1 MSKYELPP
9 EAERVLAKVDAAE
22 ARIDSLRER
31 FAKDVERVRAGFA
44 DEGRRHARDVAVATK
59 RLEERE
65 REFELDRAAFYAIV
79 EERVRG
85 IAFVADAWAEYEEA
99 RAEAQAE
106 ALRTKSH
113 PALAAS
119 EAVATKGREL
129 AAAIRRAKL
138 AEWTVRLYENAVP
151 SLAELSDKDEHDG
164 YVDAPEHDVP
174 ADVDPVLGWLARE
187 EYDALPPAERNQR
200 ALCRYLARRKTR
212 WQIGRDFEQFV
223 GYLRERDG
231 FVVTYHGIAKGLED
245 LGRDLV
251 ARRGDEIE
259 VIQCK
264 RWSASKT
271 IHEKHI
277 FQLYGTVVLAQIENP
292 GLRISGTFTTTTSLS
307 EVARAVAERLGLR
320 VEERLPLGEFPR
332 IKCNIARDSGERIYH
347 LPFDQQYDKTVI
359 EPERGEVC
367 VHTAA
372 EAESLGFRRAF
383 RWKGAR

>member
-9 EAERVLAKVDAAE
+9 EAERALAKIDAAE

-44 DEGRRHARDVAVATK
+44 EESRQHAQEVADATE
-59 RLEERE
+59 RLEDRE
-65 REFELDRAAFYAIV
+65 REFELDRAAFHAIV
-79 EERVRG
+79 EDRARG
-85 IAFVADAWAEYEEA
+85 IGFVADAWAEYEEA

-119 EAVATKGREL
+119 EAVAAKGREI

-138 AEWTVRLYENAVP
+138 AEWTVRLYEEAVP
-151 SLAELSDKDEHDG
+151 SLTELSDEGEHDG
-164 YVDAPEHDVP
+164 YVEAPERDVP
-174 ADVDPVLGWLARE
+174 ADVDPVLAWLSRD
-187 EYDALPPAERNQR
+187 EYDALPPVERNQR
-200 ALCRYLARRKTR
+200 ALDGYLARRKTR
-212 WQIGRDFEQFV
+212 WQIGRDYEQYV

-231 FVVTYHGIAKGLED
+231 FVVTYQGIVKGLED

-251 ARRGDEIE
+251 ARRDDEIE

-271 IHEKHI
+271 IHEKHV

-292 GLRISGTFTTTTSLS
+292 GLRVRGTFTTTTSLS
-307 EVARAVAERLGLR
+307 QVARAVAERLDIR
-320 VEERLPLGEFPR
+320 VEEGLPLGEFPR

>member
-9 EAERVLAKVDAAE
+9 EAERALAKIDAAE

-44 DEGRRHARDVAVATK
+44 EESRQHAQEVADATS
-59 RLEERE
+59 RLEDRE
-65 REFELDRAAFYAIV
+65 REFELDRAAFHAIV
-79 EERVRG
+79 EDRARG
-85 IAFVADAWAEYEEA
+85 IGFVADAWAEYEEA

-119 EAVATKGREL
+119 EAVAAKGREI

-138 AEWTVRLYENAVP
+138 AEWTVRLYEEAVP
-151 SLAELSDKDEHDG
+151 SLTELSDEGEHDG
-164 YVDAPEHDVP
+164 YVEAPERDVP
-174 ADVDPVLGWLARE
+174 ADVDPVLAWLSRD
-187 EYDALPPAERNQR
+187 EYDALPPVERNQR
-200 ALCRYLARRKTR
+200 ALDGYLARRKTR
-212 WQIGRDFEQFV
+212 WQIGRDYEQYV
-223 GYLRERDG
+223 GYLRERNG
-231 FVVTYHGIAKGLED
+231 FVVTYQGIVKGLED

-251 ARRGDEIE
+251 ARRDDEIE

-271 IHEKHI
+271 IHEKHV

-292 GLRISGTFTTTTSLS
+292 GLRVRGTFTTTTSLS
-307 EVARAVAERLGLR
+307 QVARAVAERLDIR
-320 VEERLPLGEFPR
+320 VEEGLPLGEFPR

>member
-9 EAERVLAKVDAAE
+9 EAERALAKIDAAE

-44 DEGRRHARDVAVATK
+44 EESRQHAQEVADATE
-59 RLEERE
+59 RLEDRE
-65 REFELDRAAFYAIV
+65 REFELDRAAFHAIV
-79 EERVRG
+79 EDRARG
-85 IAFVADAWAEYEEA
+85 IGFVADAWAEYEEA

-119 EAVATKGREL
+119 EAVAAKKREI

-138 AEWTVRLYENAVP
+138 AEWTVRLYEEAVP
-151 SLAELSDKDEHDG
+151 SLTELSDEGEHDG
-164 YVDAPEHDVP
+164 YVEAPERDVP
-174 ADVDPVLGWLARE
+174 ADVDPVLAWLSRD
-187 EYDALPPAERNQR
+187 EYDALPPVERNQR
-200 ALCRYLARRKTR
+200 ALDGYLARRKTR
-212 WQIGRDFEQFV
+212 WQIGRDYEQYV

-231 FVVTYHGIAKGLED
+231 FVVTYQGIVKGLED

-251 ARRGDEIE
+251 ARRDDEIE

-271 IHEKHI
+271 IHEKHV

-292 GLRISGTFTTTTSLS
+292 GLRVRGTFTTTTSLS
-307 EVARAVAERLGLR
+307 QVARAVAERLDIR
-320 VEERLPLGEFPR
+320 VEEGLPLGEFPR
-332 IKCNIARDSGERIYH
+332 IKCNIARDSDERIYH